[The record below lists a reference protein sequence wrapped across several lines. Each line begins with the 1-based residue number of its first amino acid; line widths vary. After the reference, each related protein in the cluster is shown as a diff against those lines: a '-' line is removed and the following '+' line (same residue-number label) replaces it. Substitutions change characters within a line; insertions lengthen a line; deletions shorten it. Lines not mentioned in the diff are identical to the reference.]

1 MKGDRMAKR
10 SSFGSVVRR
19 RLSDITNSAPQPRSP
34 SNVEKPSL
42 DPSSKEY
49 IDHLAKENMALVK
62 LIQDKNK
69 VIELNGIELQKLRI
83 NLQKMQM
90 QNWNL
95 AQANSV
101 MIAELNF
108 GKEKMMT
115 LQHEIS
121 CKEALLKSRSLEI
134 KASFFQ
140 SEEIPLVSV
149 ESLERE
155 LTPAEETKH
164 DNSKN
169 RRPRFT
175 RSRSVGHC
183 TTVSHQVA
191 AKEAAENKRL
201 CLRRQSASSKMQQQ
215 ENKENLFE
223 LEDVMLP
230 TAGVPTDFGPASS
243 PFTYKD
249 CKDDKQHGAELKS
262 RRPERTSIGGRPL
275 RKAAEKVQSYKEV
288 PLNSKMRRAN

>member
-134 KASFFQ
+134 K
-140 SEEIPLVSV
+140 
-149 ESLERE
+149 ERE

-191 AKEAAENKRL
+191 AKEAAENKRF
-201 CLRRQSASSKMQQQ
+201 K
-215 ENKENLFE
+215 
-223 LEDVMLP
+223 
-230 TAGVPTDFGPASS
+230 SS
-243 PFTYKD
+243 P
-249 CKDDKQHGAELKS
+249 CS
-262 RRPERTSIGGRPL
+262 
-275 RKAAEKVQSYKEV
+275 V
-288 PLNSKMRRAN
+288 